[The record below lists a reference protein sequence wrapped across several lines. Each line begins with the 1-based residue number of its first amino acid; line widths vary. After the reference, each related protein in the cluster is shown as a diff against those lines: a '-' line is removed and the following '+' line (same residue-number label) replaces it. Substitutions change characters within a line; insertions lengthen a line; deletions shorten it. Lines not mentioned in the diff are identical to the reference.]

1 MRCAFHKLG
10 PSNEEGNPPVKQH
23 CPLIPLIAILAL
35 TMAAS
40 GCMTMARG
48 TTEEVRIESNPTGAA
63 IVVVKDGVTFDECSA
78 TPCTV
83 TLKRKTP
90 PFLVTF
96 AKDGCQSQT
105 LVLERKHATG
115 KGLAGNLLG
124 VGGVVGMGVDAASG
138 AAYSITPNPLVA
150 NLDCG

>member
-1 MRCAFHKLG
+1 MDERDLAAGSRANRLACVGTGGLAY
-10 PSNEEGNPPVKQH
+10 S
-23 CPLIPLIAILAL
+23 AILIVAL
-35 TMAAS
+35 MTAS

-48 TTEEVRIESNPTGAA
+48 TTEEVRIASNPVGAS

-83 TLKRKTP
+83 TLKRKSP

-105 LVLERKHATG
+105 LTLERDHATG

-124 VGGVVGMGVDAASG
+124 AGGVVGLGVDAASG
-138 AAYSITPNPLVA
+138 AAYSIKPNPLVA
-150 NLDCG
+150 NLDCRSE